1 MEDYSGDKRED
12 DVLVR
17 HLGGGP
23 PVASNIN
30 VRSSNTMVEA
40 RSNKREDVGTLMVVT
55 SPEVKARSQGG
66 GVVE

>member
-1 MEDYSGDKRED
+1 M
-12 DVLVR
+12 
-17 HLGGGP
+17 
-23 PVASNIN
+23 ASNIN

-55 SPEVKARSQGG
+55 SQGAKSRRREIQD